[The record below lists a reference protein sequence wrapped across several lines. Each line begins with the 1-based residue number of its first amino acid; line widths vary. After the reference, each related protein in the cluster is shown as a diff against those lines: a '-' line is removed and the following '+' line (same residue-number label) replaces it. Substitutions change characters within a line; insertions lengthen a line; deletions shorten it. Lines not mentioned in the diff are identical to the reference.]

1 MDLEIG
7 CAVLYGTNN
16 YYTPE
21 LWWLTCQQPNN
32 YIQKLA
38 LKLFAITS
46 YQAACEQAFSVLNW
60 MIAYRK
66 VENKVLD
73 IDRLQFMVQMHLY
86 YITNAKTELKF
97 SSSNLSKNELETALQ
112 EITVT
117 IVNNNDL
124 FIDDD
129 DDDTVLDDENINLNE
144 NNTNNDL
151 IMENIIKLNK
161 FNKLNGDN
169 SNSDILNQQ
178 PDESVNYEN
187 SNIDFKVIFD
197 EESETDQ
204 YAVWFE
210 YKCIYN

>member
-1 MDLEIG
+1 
-7 CAVLYGTNN
+7 
-16 YYTPE
+16 
-21 LWWLTCQQPNN
+21 
-32 YIQKLA
+32 
-38 LKLFAITS
+38 
-46 YQAACEQAFSVLNW
+46 
-60 MIAYRK
+60 
-66 VENKVLD
+66 
-73 IDRLQFMVQMHLY
+73 MHLY